1 MNEWSLEEIKII
13 KDNYLN
19 MTDEE
24 ISEKLLPNRTKKSI
38 EKQRLKYGFKKQKA
52 NKIWSKDEI
61 DTIIKLYPLY
71 TDEELMDFLPN
82 RTKRA
87 IEQKGLELG
96 LKKNEDVLYE
106 INVKKTE
113 NARRKIKECGFSEE
127 HKRNISNTR
136 KEMFR
141 KGMLVSPW
149 KGRKVTEEE
158 KERSRM
164 RVKGRWGGNKN
175 PRHIKPLYRESNGNW
190 KGGLTE
196 LSQFIRENLTEWK
209 SLSMES
215 CSYKCIFTGLNFNEI
230 HHINPLNKMIKIAIE
245 ELDLKEKEDYNKL
258 ERDRIL
264 YLVKEKHNNIGICMC
279 REIHK
284 LFHDIYSRLDFDMN
298 DLIEFSKDYFN
309 GKYDNLLSEEKRSYN
324 SKSNIHYVLELIKII
339 Y

>member
-1 MNEWSLEEIKII
+1 MGKWSLEEIEII

-24 ISEKLLPNRTKKSI
+24 ISKKLLPNRSKKSI
-38 EKQRLKYGFKKQKA
+38 EKQRLKYGFRKQEA

-61 DTIIKLYPLY
+61 DTIIRLYPLY
-71 TDEELMDFLPN
+71 TNEELLDFLPN

-87 IEQKGLELG
+87 IEEKGLELG
-96 LKKNEDVLYE
+96 LKKNEDVLLR

-113 NARRKIKECGFSEE
+113 NARNKIKEYGFSEE

-141 KGMLVSPW
+141 KGIVVSPW
-149 KGRKVTEEE
+149 KGREVTEEE

-164 RVKGRWGGNKN
+164 RVKGKWDGNKN
-175 PRHIKPLYRESNGNW
+175 PRHTKPLYRENNGNW

-209 SLSMES
+209 SFSMKN

-230 HHINPLNKMIKIAIE
+230 HHINPLNKMIKNAIE
-245 ELDLKEKEDYNKL
+245 ELDLKDKEDYDKL
-258 ERDRIL
+258 ERDKIL

-279 REIHK
+279 KEIHK
-284 LFHDIYSRLDFDMN
+284 LFHDIYSRLDFNMD

-309 GKYDNLLSEEKRSYN
+309 GKYDYLLPREKRSYN
-324 SKSNIHYVLELIKII
+324 SKSNIDYVLALIKTI

>member
-1 MNEWSLEEIKII
+1 MSKWSLEEIEII
-13 KDNYLN
+13 KNNYLN

-24 ISEKLLPNRTKKSI
+24 ISEKLLPNRSKKSI

-52 NKIWSKDEI
+52 NEIWSKDEI

-71 TDEELMDFLPN
+71 TDEELIDFLPN

-96 LKKNEDVLYE
+96 LKKNEDVLYR

-113 NARRKIKECGFSEE
+113 NARNKIKECGFSEE
-127 HKRNISNTR
+127 HKRRISNTR

-141 KGMLVSPW
+141 KGMLVSPL

-164 RVKGRWGGNKN
+164 RVKGRWDGDKN
-175 PRHIKPLYRESNGNW
+175 PRHAKPLYRESNGNW

-209 SLSMES
+209 SFSMEN
-215 CSYKCIFTGLNFNEI
+215 CLYKCIFTGSNFDEI
-230 HHINPLNKMIKIAIE
+230 HHINPLNKMIKSTIE
-245 ELDLKEKEDYNKL
+245 ELGLKDKEDYDKS
-258 ERDRIL
+258 ERDKIL
-264 YLVKEKHNNIGICMC
+264 CLVKEKHNNIGICMC

-298 DLIEFSKDYFN
+298 DLVEFSKDYFN